1 MSQNAL
7 HHPSLWRSNSGAVGS
22 SSSGAAERGAMP
34 RRRLEPVGAELLKH
48 FLPSD
53 PTGAAGRLWLRAV
66 SSTFTLLFPET
77 HRTVNETN

>member
-7 HHPSLWRSNSGAVGS
+7 HHPSLWRGNGGAVGS

-34 RRRLEPVGAELLKH
+34 RCRLEPVGAELLKH

-53 PTGAAGRLWLRAV
+53 PTGAAGRVWLRAV